1 MNDNEKVTRFLKSPI
16 NHATKEPLA
25 EVMVIDG
32 MSSEIG
38 GGVEKFKTIVAGDLV
53 KVDKMV
59 ILHHLFVESSLV
71 APAYFDDFITKKID
85 PFDEKQEEKVVP
97 KVEA

>member
-16 NHATKEPLA
+16 NHETKEPLA

-38 GGVEKFKTIVAGDLV
+38 GGVEK
-53 KVDKMV
+53 
-59 ILHHLFVESSLV
+59 
-71 APAYFDDFITKKID
+71 
-85 PFDEKQEEKVVP
+85 
-97 KVEA
+97 